1 MPTVRAI
8 TYDLL
13 RTWGL
18 TTVFGNPGSNELPFL
33 DGFPADF
40 RYVLGLHEGAVLAT
54 ADGYAQA
61 TGRPALVNLHSAAGL
76 GNAMGNLANAH
87 ASRTPL
93 VVTAGQQARAMI
105 GLGSVLAEPAMT
117 RVPEPHVK
125 WSFEPARAQD
135 VPRAL
140 SEAFHL
146 ATLAPA
152 GPVFVSLPMDDW
164 AAEVA
169 EHEVAHLAGRRVRSV
184 GAAGPEVVAE
194 LAGRLERAAS
204 PALVVGPEV
213 DDERA
218 YDRVVALAE
227 RLGLPVWVA
236 PTPPRCP
243 FPTRH
248 PLFRGV
254 LPPSIA
260 GVAERLSGH
269 DLVLVLGAPV
279 FRYHAYRPGPW
290 LAEGTEL
297 VAVGSD
303 PYAAARAAFGDALV
317 GDVAAVTGQLLEA
330 LGPEPERRPAGEAP
344 GAGERAG
351 ADVRTA
357 AGADPARAVA
367 PFTADQV
374 FALMARTLPAGV
386 RLVNESTSNTTQF
399 WHHLEL
405 DRPRGLFFP
414 AAGGLGFGLPAAAGV
429 ALADPSRPVVA
440 VLGDGAVQYGV
451 AGLWT
456 AVRENLPV
464 TFVVM
469 RNGTY
474 GALRGFVDQLGVENA
489 PGLDLPGLD
498 AVRTAQG
505 YGLPARR
512 ITDGAELA
520 AELAAVAPGR
530 GPRLLELPLVHE
542 TRPLG

>member
-1 MPTVRAI
+1 MPTVRET

-13 RTWGL
+13 RSWGL

-33 DGFPADF
+33 NGFPADF
-40 RYVLGLHEGAVLAT
+40 RYVLGLHEGAVVAM

-76 GNAMGNLANAH
+76 GNAMGNLANTR
-87 ASRTPL
+87 ASGTPL
-93 VVTAGQQARAMI
+93 VVTAGQQARPMV

-117 RVPEPHVK
+117 RVPEPQVK

-146 ATLAPA
+146 ATLPPA
-152 GPVFVSLPMDDW
+152 GPVFVSLPLDDW
-164 AAEVA
+164 AQPVDDV
-169 EHEVAHLAGRRVRSV
+169 EVAHLGGRRVR
-184 GAAGPEVVAE
+184 AAGALPADLLDE
-194 LAGRLERAAS
+194 LARRLAGARN
-204 PALVVGPEV
+204 PALVVGPEA

-218 YDRVVALAE
+218 LPLVVALAE
-227 RLGLPVWVA
+227 RLQAAVWTA

-248 PLFRGV
+248 PLWQGV

-260 GVAERLSGH
+260 GVGEHLTGH

-290 LAEGTEL
+290 LPPGTAL

-303 PYAAARAAFGDALV
+303 PGTAARAAFGDAVVADV
-317 GDVAAVTGQLLEA
+317 GTVAGQLLDA
-330 LGPEPERRPAGEAP
+330 LGDLPPRPARPAP
-344 GAGERAG
+344 QRADAAAPQGAPFRAD
-351 ADVRTA
+351 AVFA
-357 AGADPARAVA
+357 ELARA
-367 PFTADQV
+367 
-374 FALMARTLPAGV
+374 LPEGA

-399 WHHLEL
+399 WQHLDL
-405 DRPRGLFFP
+405 ARPRSLFFP
-414 AAGGLGFGLPAAAGV
+414 AAGGLGFGLPAAVGV

-440 VLGDGAVQYGV
+440 VLGDGAFQYGV
-451 AGLWT
+451 QGVWT
-456 AVRENLPV
+456 AVQHRLPV
-464 TFVVM
+464 TFVVL

-474 GALRGFVDQLGVENA
+474 GALSGFVGQLGVA
-489 PGLDLPGLD
+489 GVPGLDLPGLD
-498 AVRTAQG
+498 AVAIAEG
-505 YGLPARR
+505 YGLPARQVASA
-512 ITDGAELA
+512 DELA
-520 AELAAVAPGR
+520 DELAGVGKLD
-530 GPRLLELPLVHE
+530 GPRLIEVPITAE